1 MDLIASL
8 TSQLGLEPDTAK
20 GLAGAVL
27 GQVEQGVGQSL
38 GGADVSAFRA
48 QLPELGE
55 WKSKIAGLGGA
66 DEGGGGGLLGALAG
80 GGLGGGLL
88 GAAGSWLGGAGAGS
102 GGLDV
107 GSLVALAGKAG
118 LGGEAVQQLLPL
130 VLSFLK
136 SRLDPALLAKILGA
150 VPGLEQFAGL
160 AGGAEGGGLA
170 GALGGLF
177 GR

>member
-1 MDLIASL
+1 MDLIANL

-27 GQVEQGVGQSL
+27 GQVEQGVGESL
-38 GGADVSAFRA
+38 GGAEASAFRA

-55 WKSKIAGLGGA
+55 WKSKIAGLAGG
-66 DEGGGGGLLGALAG
+66 DEGGGGGLLGALGG

-88 GAAGSWLGGAGAGS
+88 GAAGSLLGGAGS

-107 GSLVALAGKAG
+107 GALVALAGKAG

-130 VLSFLK
+130 VLNFLK
-136 SRLDPALLAKILGA
+136 SRLDPALLSKILGA